1 VTKDQI
7 KLIVVGAVA
16 MIAVAGVAGVGYK
29 MNAAKAAHVAELEEQ
44 LTATKDDLAG
54 FSKYTTY
61 LDVAKQSIIDGAK
74 DLATT
79 TVEEVTWV
87 ERVQKGGDYRDNA
100 TVVLK
105 LSIEYTFGFDTAADK
120 FELALA
126 NKGLEVTVGTPGLIG
141 TPAVTLISSEFPPKV
156 LVGDEETAAK
166 EIMQR
171 ITPGFAEKGKTLA
184 QNEAIR
190 IICEKKL
197 LDHLRDYFGKQKDVK
212 LVPATKVSYK

>member
-1 VTKDQI
+1 MTKDQI

-16 MIAVAGVAGVGYK
+16 LIAVAGVAGVAYK
-29 MNAAKAAHVAELEEQ
+29 MNAAKAAQVAELEEQ
-44 LTATKDDLAG
+44 LSSTKEDLAG

-87 ERVQKGGDYRDNA
+87 ERVPKGGDYRDNA

-120 FELALA
+120 FDVAIA
-126 NKGLEVTVGTPGLIG
+126 NKGLEVTVGSPGLMG

-156 LVGDEETAAK
+156 LLGDEETAAK

-212 LVPATKVSYK
+212 LVPATKITYK

>member
-1 VTKDQI
+1 MTKDQI
-7 KLIVVGAVA
+7 KLIVVGVVA
-16 MIAVAGVAGVGYK
+16 LVAVAGISGVAYK
-29 MNAAKAAHVAELEEQ
+29 MNAAKAAQVAELEEQ
-44 LTATKDDLAG
+44 LTSTKEDLAG

-61 LDVAKQSIIDGAK
+61 LDAAKQSITDGAK

-87 ERVQKGGDYRDNA
+87 ERVPKGGDYRDNA

-120 FELALA
+120 FDLAIA
-126 NKGLEVTVGTPGLIG
+126 NKGLAVTVGSPGLIG

-156 LVGDEETAAK
+156 LLGDEETAAK

-212 LVPATKVSYK
+212 LVPATKISYK

>member
-1 VTKDQI
+1 MTKDQI

>member
-1 VTKDQI
+1 MTKDQI

-16 MIAVAGVAGVGYK
+16 LIAVAGVAGVGYK
-29 MNAAKAAHVAELEEQ
+29 MNAAKAAQVVELEEQ
-44 LTATKDDLAG
+44 LTSTKDDLAG

-141 TPAVTLISSEFPPKV
+141 TPSVTLISSEFPPKV

-212 LVPATKVSYK
+212 LVPATKVGYK